1 MTATGETSPDLSV
14 VIPCYRHA
22 ERAIASVEELA
33 AFLSRG
39 KHTWEIL
46 VVDDGGGD
54 FPAEPWPGTPLARL
68 IRNPE
73 NRGKGAAVKTGM
85 LAASGRARVFTDADL
100 PFDLELIAVMA
111 EYLLRRD
118 FHLVVG
124 DRALPDSHYAA
135 DLSWQRRIAS
145 RAFSL
150 FVGKLVTGDFF
161 DTQCGLKGFRGD
173 IAEALFPR
181 ITIEGFA
188 FDVEILYFALKY
200 RLDIKRV
207 PVRLRKSDSSS
218 VRLLSDSAR
227 MFFDVFRLKANQ
239 MAGRYRSAELESI
252 LAREFD
258 EFKRKASDRGTA

>member
-1 MTATGETSPDLSV
+1 VD
-14 VIPCYRHA
+14 
-22 ERAIASVEELA
+22 ELA
-33 AFLSRG
+33 SFLSRG
-39 KHTWEIL
+39 NRTWEIF

-54 FPAEPWPGTPLARL
+54 FPSEPWKGAPPARL
-68 IRNPE
+68 IRLPE
-73 NRGKGAAVKTGM
+73 NRGKGAAVRAGM

-111 EYLLRRD
+111 EYLLRRE
-118 FHLVVG
+118 FHLVIG
-124 DRALPDSHYAA
+124 DRALPDSHYAS

-173 IAEALFPR
+173 VAEALFPKIR
-181 ITIEGFA
+181 IDGFA
-188 FDVEILYFALKY
+188 FDVEVLYVALKY

-218 VRLLSDSAR
+218 VRLLSDSTR
-227 MFFDVFRLKANQ
+227 MFFDVFRLKAYQ
-239 MAGRYRSAELESI
+239 LAGRYRSAELESL
-252 LAREFD
+252 LAREFE
-258 EFKRKASDRGTA
+258 EFKRTASGGEAR